1 MAIELEFHEV
11 ADLPG
16 LEQLWREETD
26 WGEETLRN
34 LHQWFM
40 AAPFGKPRIV
50 VARDDR
56 SGAIV
61 GQFRFM
67 PSLVSVDGRAV
78 RAYRPFGTIITK
90 TMREAVASLN
100 PLKQPAVAMY
110 LRAVHE
116 LQARG
121 EQLIYMVPDPRWVR
135 MFKMFGFLQTGSFP
149 LWSRRVP
156 LARPL
161 PLGDGFEA
169 TELTAWEPDIQEAVD
184 RLWESARGLHGCMA
198 VRDAAT
204 LRWKLAN
211 ARYTVTAVR
220 RGGELAALVA
230 ARAKGDRQWL
240 VCDLLAADAGP
251 ALRAALAAATNVAHE
266 ESLARTG
273 DREIRKVA
281 VLATNRIEPVV
292 RELGFERDEY
302 DFPIVTHV
310 LDESLQ
316 PAEVAPSRWYVSAND

>member
-26 WGEETLRN
+26 WGEETLKN

-50 VARDDR
+50 VARDGR

-67 PSLVSVDGRAV
+67 PALVSVDGREV
-78 RAYRPFGTIITK
+78 RAHRPFGTIITK
-90 TMREAVASLN
+90 AMREGMTSLN

-110 LRAVHE
+110 LRAVEE
-116 LQARG
+116 LKARG

-135 MFKMFGFLQTGSFP
+135 MFKMFGFLETGSFP
-149 LWSRRVP
+149 LWSRPVP
-156 LARPL
+156 LPAPL

-169 TELTAWEPDIQEAVD
+169 EEFTSWEQEAVD
-184 RLWESARGLHGCMA
+184 RLWQSSRGLHGCMA

-211 ARYTVTAVR
+211 ARYTFTAVR

-230 ARAKGDRQWL
+230 SRAKGDRQWL
-240 VCDLLAADAGP
+240 VCDLLAADSGAS
-251 ALRAALAAATNVAHE
+251 LRAALAAAANVAHE

-273 DREIRKVA
+273 DRKIRKVA
-281 VLATNRIEPVV
+281 VLATNVIEPVV
-292 RELGFERDEY
+292 RELGFARDAY

-310 LDESLQ
+310 LDESLRRE
-316 PAEVAPSRWYVSAND
+316 EVAPSRWYVSAND

>member
-11 ADLPG
+11 ADLPD
-16 LEQLWREETD
+16 LEKLWREETD
-26 WGEETLRN
+26 WGEETLRS
-34 LHQWFM
+34 LHRWFM

-67 PSLVSVDGRAV
+67 PSRVSIGGREV
-78 RAYRPFGTIITK
+78 RAHRPFGTIITK
-90 TMREAVASLN
+90 EMRDGMKSIN
-100 PLKQPAVAMY
+100 PLKQPVAAMY
-110 LRAVHE
+110 LRAVEE
-116 LQARG
+116 LRARG

-149 LWSRRVP
+149 LWSRP
-156 LARPL
+156 LPLPAPL

-169 TELTAWEPDIQEAVD
+169 AEFTAWEREAVD

-211 ARYTVTAVR
+211 AKYTVTAVH
-220 RGGELAALVA
+220 RGGELAGLVA

-251 ALRAALAAATNVAHE
+251 SLRATLAAAANAAHE
-266 ESLARTG
+266 ESLARAG
-273 DREIRKVA
+273 EREIRKVA
-281 VLATNRIEPVV
+281 ILATDVLEPAL
-292 RELGFERDEY
+292 RGLGFARDDY
-302 DFPIVTHV
+302 DFPIVAHV
-310 LDESLQ
+310 LDESLR
-316 PAEVAPSRWYVSAND
+316 PEEVAPSRWYVSAND

>member
-1 MAIELEFHEV
+1 MPIELEFHEV

-34 LHQWFM
+34 LHRWFM
-40 AAPFGKPRIV
+40 EAPYGKPRIV
-50 VARDDR
+50 VARDSR

-67 PSLVSVDGRAV
+67 PSLVSVDGREV
-78 RAYRPFGTIITK
+78 RAHRPFGTIITK
-90 TMREAVASLN
+90 EMRQGMASLN

-110 LRAVHE
+110 LHAVRE
-116 LQARG
+116 LQERG

-135 MFKMFGFLQTGSFP
+135 LFKMFSFLQTGSFP
-149 LWSRRVP
+149 LWSRALP
-156 LARPL
+156 LAAPL
-161 PLGDGFEA
+161 PLGEGFEA
-169 TELTAWEPDIQEAVD
+169 AELAAWEPEAVD
-184 RLWESARGLHGCMA
+184 RLWQSSRGLHGCMS
-198 VRDAAT
+198 VRDTAT

-220 RGGELAALVA
+220 REGELAALVA
-230 ARAKGDRQWL
+230 SRAKGDRQWL

-251 ALRAALAAATNVAHE
+251 ALRAALAAAANAAHE
-266 ESLARTG
+266 ESLVRSGAE
-273 DREIRKVA
+273 EIRKVA
-281 VLATNRIEPVV
+281 VLATQVLEPVV
-292 RELGFERDEY
+292 RELGFERDDY

-310 LDESLQ
+310 LDGSLQ
-316 PAEVAPSRWYVSAND
+316 PEEVAPSRWYVSAND

>member
-26 WGEETLRN
+26 WGEETLRS
-34 LHQWFM
+34 LHRWFM

-67 PSLVSVDGRAV
+67 PSRVSIDGREV
-78 RAYRPFGTIITK
+78 RAHRPFGTIITRE
-90 TMREAVASLN
+90 MREGMKSVN

-110 LRAVHE
+110 LRAVQE

-121 EQLIYMVPDPRWVR
+121 ETLIYMVPDPRWMR
-135 MFKMFGFLQTGSFP
+135 MLKMFGFLQTGSFP
-149 LWSRRVP
+149 LWSRPLP
-156 LARPL
+156 LAAPL
-161 PLGDGFEA
+161 PLGGGFEA
-169 TELTAWEPDIQEAVD
+169 AELTTWEQDAVD
-184 RLWESARGLHGCMA
+184 RLWEASRGLHGCMA
-198 VRDAAT
+198 FRDGAT

-220 RGGELAALVA
+220 RDGELAGLVA

-251 ALRAALAAATNVAHE
+251 ALRATLAAATNAAHE

-281 VLATNRIEPVV
+281 ILATSVLEPAV
-292 RELGFERDEY
+292 RGLGFERDDY
-302 DFPIVTHV
+302 DFPIVAHV
-310 LDESLQ
+310 LDGSLR
-316 PAEVAPSRWYVSAND
+316 PEEVAPSRWYVSAND

>member
-1 MAIELEFHEV
+1 MAIDLEFHEV

-26 WGEETLRN
+26 WGEETLKS

-56 SGAIV
+56 SGEIV

-67 PSLVSVDGRAV
+67 PALVSVDGREV
-78 RAYRPFGTIITK
+78 RAHRPFGTIITK
-90 TMREAVASLN
+90 AMREGMTSLN

-110 LRAVHE
+110 LRAVEE
-116 LQARG
+116 LKARG
-121 EQLIYMVPDPRWVR
+121 EQLVYMVPDPRWVR

-149 LWSRRVP
+149 LWSRPVP
-156 LARPL
+156 LPEPL
-161 PLGDGFEA
+161 PLPDGFEA
-169 TELTAWEPDIQEAVD
+169 AEFTSWEPEAVD
-184 RLWESARGLHGCMA
+184 RLWELARGLHGCMA

-211 ARYTVTAVR
+211 ARHTVTAVYR
-220 RGGELAALVA
+220 SGELAGLVA
-230 ARAKGDRQWL
+230 SRAKGDRQWL

-251 ALRAALAAATNVAHE
+251 SLHAALAAAANVANE
-266 ESLARTG
+266 ESLVR
-273 DREIRKVA
+273 DLRKVA
-281 VLATNRIEPVV
+281 VLATPVIEPVV
-292 RELGFERDEY
+292 RELGFARDAY

-310 LDESLQ
+310 LDESLRRE
-316 PAEVAPSRWYVSAND
+316 EVAPSRWYVSAND